1 MAINPFFDKY
11 NVASEQALLRDL
23 CEEAIQINGLSIYY
37 IPRVN
42 GESFDLFL
50 GEDPLAKFQI
60 AAEMEAYVADVQGWE
75 GQGDLVSKFVG
86 LQLNDKITFTIA
98 RHRWIEEITAK
109 LLSETGGM
117 FALEGTDPEDGILLE
132 DGQQRA
138 LPNPRPR
145 EGDLI
150 WAPMIGKLFAVRF
163 VEHEKMFYP
172 LGTLLTYDMT
182 CELYEYSSERLD
194 TGVAG
199 VDDIEDDFSTD
210 MLRLG
215 TLRLE
220 DNTDW
225 LDEDAAPLLEE
236 PGTTGATRPETH
248 DVFANNEII
257 QQLSDLDLIFDTL
270 HPFQYGQR
278 I

>member
-42 GESFDLFL
+42 GESLDLFL
-50 GEDPLAKFQI
+50 GEDPLAKFEI
-60 AAEMEAYVADVQGWE
+60 AAEMEAYVAEVQGWE

-98 RHRWIEEITAK
+98 RHRWVEEITAK

-117 FALEGTDPEDGILLE
+117 IDDIELEAGS
-132 DGQQRA
+132 QRA
-138 LPNPRPR
+138 LPDPRPR

-150 WAPMIGKLFAVRF
+150 WVPMIAKLFSVRF

-172 LGTLLTYDMT
+172 LGVLLTYDFT
-182 CELYEYSSERLD
+182 CELYEYSAERID
-194 TGVAG
+194 TGIAAIDAV
-199 VDDIEDDFSTD
+199 EDDLSTD
-210 MLRLG
+210 MLRDGVL
-215 TLRLE
+215 LLE
-220 DNTDW
+220 DDTPL
-225 LDEDAAPLLEE
+225 LDENGEPIVEE
-236 PGTTGATRPETH
+236 PNTSGAARVETY
-248 DVFANNEII
+248 DPFANNELI
-257 QQLSDLDLIFDTL
+257 QTLLDLDLIFDTM